1 MVARARYTVLQ
12 SWFVGALALGGCAY
26 QPDSFAHA
34 RQPFDGVQVTIDCL
48 DLSVGHES
56 YPSATSNVVAYWF
69 GNRCDSPV
77 VVDLASARVVGMA
90 SDGSAIDL
98 QAFDPMREIRTLLLD
113 ARAVGHEAIDYPS
126 SLLLKSVCVDAATI
140 AHVQTTQWV
149 CVDNL

>member
-149 CVDNL
+149 CVDNR